1 MRTMRTPYLSR
12 TLLLLAVCAVAVA
25 VAVVMQMVLGRGGVS
40 AGQAVAALLGEPER
54 RFHLLIVNLRLPRA
68 LGAAAA
74 GALLAV
80 AGVLMRLVT
89 GNPLA
94 EPGLLGVSAGAALG
108 VVASRAVGW
117 TQFGVTL
124 PGLIGALGTFA
135 LILYS
140 SSSGQL
146 DRVRLVLT
154 GVIVGS
160 VVSALTAGVLAIT
173 GLPLGAVLRWM
184 VGSLNAVTVA
194 DLRSALIPAAVG
206 VILMAV
212 AGRGLGA
219 LRLPLA
225 TATTIGARPRV
236 MGLVALAAA
245 VALTTAA
252 VLIAG
257 AVAFLGLAAPEIARR
272 LIRTTQPSLL
282 IPSAAGV
289 GAAILSLADVLAVRT
304 TLAIPWSDA
313 AVAGLPVGALVA
325 PVCIPFI
332 LVALRGGRGKLAPR
346 RKETAA

>member
-1 MRTMRTPYLSR
+1 M
-12 TLLLLAVCAVAVA
+12 
-25 VAVVMQMVLGRGGVS
+25 
-40 AGQAVAALLGEPER
+40 AALLGEPER
-54 RFHLLIVNLRLPRA
+54 RSHLLIVNLRLPRA
-68 LGAAAA
+68 LGAVAV

-80 AGVLMRLVT
+80 EGVLMRLVT

-108 VVASRAVGW
+108 VVASRGAGW
-117 TQFGVTL
+117 AQFGVTL
-124 PGLIGALGTFA
+124 PGLIGALGNFA

-184 VGSLNAVTVA
+184 VGSLNAVTAA

-206 VILMAV
+206 VFLM
-212 AGRGLGA
+212 
-219 LRLPLA
+219 
-225 TATTIGARPRV
+225 
-236 MGLVALAAA
+236 A